1 MQLPKPFYRARCRAV
16 WSDPVRKVRTLEG
29 FSKTEGDGAR
39 DIETALRRV
48 ANAELRAH
56 MKRHA
61 ADEAR
66 HAELFRRRA
75 GELRSLAA
83 AAPLSST
90 DPDKLYDLARGRP
103 EVEVDSHGFFTAGV
117 LDERGEV
124 AYVAMLHVAE
134 RRAAQIFRVHR
145 DLTRDDPETSEI
157 FAEILRD
164 EQFHVAY
171 TGTWLRRWKKAG
183 RGREVRAEL
192 SQARGSRFL
201 GAWKRLGSRAGAN
214 FGRVLLFV
222 FYVTVLVPFGLVA
235 RFRREPGG
243 WHSPNASTS
252 PRERA
257 RTQY

>member
-1 MQLPKPFYRARCRAV
+1 MHVPNPFYRARCRAV

-29 FSKTEGDGAR
+29 FSKTESDGAR
-39 DIETALRRV
+39 DIATALRRV

-56 MKRHA
+56 MERHA

-66 HAELFRRRA
+66 HGELFRRRA

-83 AAPLSST
+83 TSPLAPT

-103 EVEVDSHGFFTAGV
+103 EAEVDSHGFFTAGV

-145 DLTRDDPETSEI
+145 DLARDDPETSAI
-157 FAEILRD
+157 FDEILRD

-171 TGTWLRRWKKAG
+171 TGTWLRRCRKAG
-183 RGREVRAEL
+183 RQREVRDEL

-201 GAWKRLGSRAGAN
+201 GAWKRAGARAGAT
-214 FGRVLLFV
+214 FGKTLLLVL
-222 FYVTVLVPFGLVA
+222 YATVLAPFGLVA
-235 RFRREPGG
+235 TMRRERGG
-243 WHSPNASTS
+243 WQSHDVKDAPLDH
-252 PRERA
+252 A
-257 RTQY
+257 RSQY